1 MCPSLY
7 RDAGGC
13 LLRPLC
19 LPLPWIPLLEGHQP
33 RLGSWGYTQFC
44 LCPCLPPPDLEQRI
58 LEVLRDS
65 GSPVK
70 TVQLVMKCQV
80 PRKKLNQVLYKMQKE
95 TKAVLLV
102 GPATWSLANGGTE
115 EVVPA
120 ELGNLPPR
128 DRGSWRG
135 RVLDPA
141 RAVLATA

>member
-1 MCPSLY
+1 M
-7 RDAGGC
+7 
-13 LLRPLC
+13 
-19 LPLPWIPLLEGHQP
+19 
-33 RLGSWGYTQFC
+33 
-44 LCPCLPPPDLEQRI
+44 
-58 LEVLRDS
+58 LRDS

-70 TVQLVMKCQV
+70 TAQLVMKCQV

-95 TKAVLLV
+95 SKAVLLV

-135 RVLDPA
+135 WVLDPA